1 MMTNDSSTQTKPLL
15 KIYRFNVY
23 EYVLDVMPKKDML
36 SYFILSD
43 DGEENCIIHYTFKVF
58 NGIFFWE
65 YNIKMNSRNNDDEE
79 LNYVALAFFNNY
91 IKEQAKKIMGNN
103 VKFVM
108 RHVKEIQYFD

>member
-1 MMTNDSSTQTKPLL
+1 MITNDSSTQTKPLL

-36 SYFILSD
+36 SYFFLSD
-43 DGEENCIIHYTFKVF
+43 DEEENCIIHYTFKIF
-58 NGIFFWE
+58 NSIYFWE
-65 YNIKMNSRNNDDEE
+65 YIIKMNSKNNDDEE

-91 IKEQAKKIMGNN
+91 IKNEAKRIMGNN

-108 RHVKEIQYFD
+108 RHIREIEYFD